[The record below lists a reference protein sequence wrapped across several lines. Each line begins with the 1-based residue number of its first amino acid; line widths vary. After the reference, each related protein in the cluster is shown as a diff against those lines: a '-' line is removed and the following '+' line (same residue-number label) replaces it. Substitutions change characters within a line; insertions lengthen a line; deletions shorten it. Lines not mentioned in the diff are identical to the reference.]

1 MYRINYGYFTT
12 DNKNPKYG
20 KYGKCIKEY
29 VDGESLKEVC
39 DNFDDIR
46 YHHDVVK
53 NSTIDFYSI
62 EEI

>member
-1 MYRINYGYFTT
+1 MYRIKYGYFTT
-12 DNKNPKYG
+12 DKEHEEYG
-20 KYGKCIKEY
+20 KYGKHIIEY
-29 VDGESLKEVC
+29 IDGESLKEVC
-39 DNFDDIR
+39 NNFDNVR